1 MGWENMNA
9 SNLIAKLDASRIEYA
24 FYYSNRQ
31 GEPVFAANQKIF
43 RSASIIKIP
52 ILLAWIELEK
62 SGVVDR
68 NKLCDLESEVPVGG
82 AGFAEQFATRKIAF
96 ADVLLMMIAT
106 SDNFCANLVL
116 NEIGLERL
124 QQVMTTALGLQETR
138 CERKL
143 MDYAARSRGLDNY
156 IDAQECIHFYQL
168 IKRLNPDDQ
177 RWVRSLLLANTDSAL
192 LMRSIPRDTL
202 DFYHKTGSMD
212 GVLHDWGFTDQCDVF
227 LLTQKVTD
235 EPVVFEIFG
244 EIGRTCLLG
253 EK

>member
-1 MGWENMNA
+1 MNF
-9 SNLIAKLDASRIEYA
+9 SDLIVKMDVMQIEYA
-24 FYYSNRQ
+24 FYFTNRQ
-31 GEPVFAANQKIF
+31 EKPVFTANQKIF
-43 RSASIIKIP
+43 RSASIIKVP

-62 SGVVDR
+62 SGAVDR
-68 NKLCDLESEVPVGG
+68 HKLCDLDTELPVGG
-82 AGFAEQFATRKIAF
+82 AGFAEQFVTRKIAF

-106 SDNFCANLVL
+106 SDNFCTNLVI

-124 QQVMTTALGLQETR
+124 QRVMSTTLGLQQTR

-143 MDYAARSRGLDNY
+143 MDFAARERGLDNY
-156 IDAQECIHFYQL
+156 IDAAECIRFFDL
-168 IKRLNPDDQ
+168 IRRLPPEDQ

-202 DFYHKTGSMD
+202 NFYHKTGSMD

-235 EPVVFEIFG
+235 EPGVFELFG
-244 EIGRTCLLG
+244 EIGRTCLQ
-253 EK
+253 

>member
-1 MGWENMNA
+1 MKIA
-9 SNLIAKLDASRIEYA
+9 DTIAKLNTSQIEYA
-24 FYYSNRQ
+24 FYYSTKHS
-31 GEPVFAANQKIF
+31 GPVFTANQNVF

-62 SGVVDR
+62 SGGVSR
-68 NKLCDLESEVPVGG
+68 YKLCALDGEEPVGG
-82 AGFAEQFATRKIAF
+82 AGFAEQFSTRSIAF

-106 SDNFCANLVL
+106 SDNLCTNLVIK
-116 NEIGLERL
+116 EIGLERL
-124 QQVMTTALGLQETR
+124 QQVMTAALGLQHTR

-143 MDYAARSRGLDNY
+143 MDYAARERGLDNY
-156 IDAQECIHFYQL
+156 IDARECIRFYDL
-168 IKRLNPDDQ
+168 IKRLEPNDQ
-177 RWVRSLLLANTDSAL
+177 KWVRSMLLANTDSAL

-235 EPVVFEIFG
+235 EPAVFEIFG
-244 EIGRTCLLG
+244 EIGRSCLLPQA
-253 EK
+253 